1 MQATNLFS
9 RTVPCKKELITED
22 TSAYLGTETYSI
34 MKNSLLRIS
43 PNGTLAISGKTINSV
58 LFLDNEMVELLQQP
72 TFTLNGMPRSV
83 VQNLLSHELIEQTD
97 RPNSF
102 KKVHCLN
109 NALPYY
115 GRIEIT
121 DACQCDCDICYKAE
135 IPTPP
140 PSLDILKKRIKHL
153 RKLGITRL
161 EILGGEPLLRKDLP
175 KLCDFVTK
183 ENFLYTIVT
192 NGEYL
197 SSLDKRAINSLK
209 SASDV
214 IISIDSYGELHD
226 KSRKRPGLFAKDI
239 EGIQV
244 LKENG
249 INCSLLCTVNQDNE
263 PGIDQLVEYLK
274 PFEVNLFIR
283 PTIIAGAAAN
293 NELQNVDMRRIY
305 EKHKNNPHVFHN
317 TVHLADKIPESKYYG
332 CDIRQLINIDVNG
345 RLLICHMDRKHKK
358 GPIEKYTPEML
369 LQELDF
375 TLRSRLKKQETCKD
389 CDVNNSS
396 EGIKCGGFCQFSN
409 TFIKNK
415 IKEC

>member
-1 MQATNLFS
+1 MQVTNLYS
-9 RTVPCKKELITED
+9 RAVPCKKEFIKED
-22 TSAYLGTETYSI
+22 TSVYIGTETYSI

-58 LFLDNEMVELLQQP
+58 LFLDNEMVEILQQP
-72 TFTLNGMPRSV
+72 IFNLNGMPKSI
-83 VQNLLSHELIEQTD
+83 VQKLLGHELIEQTNH
-97 RPNSF
+97 PNSF

-109 NALPYY
+109 NDLPYY

-121 DACQCDCDICYKAE
+121 DACQCNCDICYKAE

-140 PSLDILKKRIKHL
+140 PSLDTLKKRIKHL
-153 RKLGITRL
+153 KKLGITRL
-161 EILGGEPLLRKDLP
+161 EILGGEPLLRKDLSE
-175 KLCDFVTK
+175 LCDFVNK

-197 SSLDKRAINSLK
+197 SSLDKKTINSLK
-209 SASDV
+209 SSSDI

-239 EGIQV
+239 EGIKI

-263 PGIDQLVEYLK
+263 PGIDRLVEYLK
-274 PFEVNLFIR
+274 PFEINLFIR

-293 NELQNVDMRRIY
+293 NELQNVDMRSIY

-317 TVHLADKIPESKYYG
+317 TIHLADKIQESRYYG

-345 RLLICHMDRKHKK
+345 RLLVCHMDRKHKK
-358 GPIEKYTPEML
+358 GPIEKYTPEAL
-369 LQELDF
+369 LQELDY
-375 TLRSRLKKQETCKD
+375 TLRSRLKTQEACKD
-389 CDVNNSS
+389 CDVNNSP

-409 TFIKNK
+409 TFMKNK
-415 IKEC
+415 IKER